1 MNIYVIVAIK
11 LNEFFNSSCN
21 NLVCRLFT
29 FIDWLLF
36 NANFSNISGTV
47 YRGVNKFLLTLT
59 PIFTFKYPVHL
70 ILDILYFIV
79 FGLKCYTCNS
89 KQHPGVC
96 DYRGNLTEQHSQHI
110 VDCQGSCKVG
120 TMRNN
125 IDEGWLMFYIWRF
138 IRRRK
143 KSLKI
148 PKR

>member
-1 MNIYVIVAIK
+1 M
-11 LNEFFNSSCN
+11 
-21 NLVCRLFT
+21 
-29 FIDWLLF
+29 
-36 NANFSNISGTV
+36 
-47 YRGVNKFLLTLT
+47 
-59 PIFTFKYPVHL
+59 
-70 ILDILYFIV
+70 

-96 DYRGNLTEQHSQHI
+96 DYRGNLTEQHSKHI